1 MTTNTIKIHN
11 VETGEVIERDMTKE
25 ELSDLEN
32 LAVSFEAQEL
42 AAQLEKEKNYKA
54 RAEILKR
61 LGLTEAEA
69 ALLIS

>member
-1 MTTNTIKIHN
+1 MTTKTIKIHN
-11 VETGEVIERDMTKE
+11 VQSDEVLERDMTKE

-42 AAQLEKEKNYKA
+42 AAQLEKEKNYIA